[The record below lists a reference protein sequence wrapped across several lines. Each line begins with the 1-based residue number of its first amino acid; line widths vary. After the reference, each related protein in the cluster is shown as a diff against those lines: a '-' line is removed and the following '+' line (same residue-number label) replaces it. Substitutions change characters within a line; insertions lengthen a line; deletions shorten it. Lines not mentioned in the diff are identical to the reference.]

1 VRGGRPFCWGVIF
14 KILIVFGGSFS
25 DIKGVLLGGHLT
37 VMKVVFKQH
46 LFVKESDVGIQ
57 CIDFPES

>member
-1 VRGGRPFCWGVIF
+1 
-14 KILIVFGGSFS
+14 
-25 DIKGVLLGGHLT
+25 
-37 VMKVVFKQH
+37 MKVVFKQH